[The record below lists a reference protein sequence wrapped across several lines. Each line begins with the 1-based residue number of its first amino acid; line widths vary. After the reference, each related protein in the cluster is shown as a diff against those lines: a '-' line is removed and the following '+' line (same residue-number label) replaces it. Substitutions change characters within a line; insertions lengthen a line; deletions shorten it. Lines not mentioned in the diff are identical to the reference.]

1 VEKLLLIAHC
11 FQLIAVLG
19 EVMSNPVMLII
30 LDGFGLAPA
39 GPGNAVYL
47 ANTPNFD
54 TYWKN
59 YPHTQLEASGLAVG
73 LPEGQMGNSE
83 VGHMNIGAGRVVMQS
98 LTYIQRVID
107 LGTFSKNPVLSK
119 LYDSAKGHALHLMG
133 LVSRGGVHS
142 DLPHLFALLEMA
154 KEKKVSPVYVHVF
167 TDGRDTAPDS
177 GLGYVAELEQKISE
191 LNHDIKIASVIGRYY
206 AMDRD
211 KRWDRV
217 KQAYDAVICGISP
230 LTASSATEAVQAAY
244 ARGETDEFIKATVIT
259 EDSKP
264 VAQIND
270 GDAVMFFNFR
280 ADRARQLTYALLGD
294 SSWTHFERCK
304 VPKIHYASL
313 MEYDETLGQ
322 PFAFALPELTRPLAQ
337 VISEAGLR
345 QYHTAE
351 TEKYPHVTY
360 FFNAAI
366 EEPFKGEDR
375 AMTPSPK
382 EVPTYDLKPQ
392 MSEPELTEATLKR
405 IKEHDDDF
413 LLLNFANPDMVGH
426 TGVLQAADEGLGK
439 LVKAIRAKGGT
450 VVVIADHGN
459 AETML
464 TEDGKPHT
472 QHTTNPVPCIIVG
485 DKDFKLR
492 DGGVL
497 GDVAPTLL
505 ELLGLNQPEEMTG
518 KSLIER

>member
-1 VEKLLLIAHC
+1 
-11 FQLIAVLG
+11 
-19 EVMSNPVMLII
+19 MSNPVMLII

-39 GPGNAVYL
+39 GPGNAVSL

-54 TYWKN
+54 SYWAG

-73 LPEGQMGNSE
+73 LPAGQMGNSE

-107 LGTFSKNPVLSK
+107 LGTFSQNPALTQ
-119 LYDSAKGHALHLMG
+119 LYDAAKGHALHLMG

-142 DLPHLFALLEMA
+142 DLPHLFALLELA
-154 KEKKVSPVYVHVF
+154 KEKNVSPVYIHVF
-167 TDGRDTAPDS
+167 TDGRDAAPDS
-177 GLGYVAELEQKISE
+177 GLGYVQELEDKITA
-191 LNHDIKIASVIGRYY
+191 LKHDIKIASVTGRYY

-217 KQAYDAVICGISP
+217 KEAYDAVVCGKSEYS
-230 LTASSATEAVQAAY
+230 ASSATEAISSAY
-244 ARGETDEFIKATVIT
+244 AQGVTDEFIRATVIT
-259 EDSKP
+259 ENGQP
-264 VAQIND
+264 VAEMND

-294 SSWTHFERCK
+294 SAYQDFERCK
-304 VPKIHYASL
+304 VVNINYASL
-313 MEYDETLGQ
+313 MEYDAALRRS
-322 PFAFALPELTRPLAQ
+322 FAFALPELTRPLAQ
-337 VISEAGLR
+337 VISEAGLK

-366 EEPFKGEDR
+366 EEAFGGEDR

-382 EVPTYDLKPQ
+382 DVPTYDLKPQ

-405 IKEHDDDF
+405 IREHDDHF

-426 TGVLQAADEGLGK
+426 TGVLQAAMKACEAADEGLGK
-439 LVKAIRAKGGT
+439 LVDAIRAKGGT
-450 VVVIADHGN
+450 VMVIADHGN

-472 QHTTNPVPCIIVG
+472 QHTTNPVPCVIIG
-485 DKDFKLR
+485 DKNLR
-492 DGGVL
+492 LREGGVL

-505 ELLGLNQPEEMTG
+505 GLLGLSQPLEMTG
-518 KSLIER
+518 KSLIEIEGDRG

>member
-1 VEKLLLIAHC
+1 
-11 FQLIAVLG
+11 
-19 EVMSNPVMLII
+19 MLVI

-39 GPGNAVYL
+39 GPGNAVHL

-54 TYWKN
+54 KYWSE
-59 YPHTQLEASGLAVG
+59 YPHTQLEASGMAVG
-73 LPEGQMGNSE
+73 LPTGQMGNSE

-107 LGTFSKNPVLSK
+107 LGTFSQNPALTK
-119 LYDSAKGHALHLMG
+119 LYDAAKGHALHLMG

-154 KEKKVSPVYVHVF
+154 KEKNVASVYVHVF
-167 TDGRDTAPDS
+167 TDGRDSPPDS
-177 GLGYVAELEQKISE
+177 GLGYVQELEDKIAE
-191 LNHDIKIASVIGRYY
+191 LNHDITIATVIGRYY

-217 KQAYDAVICGISP
+217 KQAYDAVVCGISVER
-230 LTASSATEAVQAAY
+230 ATSGIEAIRAAY

-259 EDSKP
+259 EDGKP
-264 VAQIND
+264 VATLND

-280 ADRARQLTYALLGD
+280 ADRARQLTYALLGHSD
-294 SSWTHFERCK
+294 WKDFERCK
-304 VPKIHYASL
+304 TLKVNYASM
-313 MEYDETLGQ
+313 MEYDAELDQ
-322 PFAFALPELTRPLAQ
+322 PFAFALPELTKPLAQ
-337 VISEAGLR
+337 VISEAGLK

-366 EEPFKGEDR
+366 EEPFEGEDR
-375 AMTPSPK
+375 SMTPSPK

-392 MSEPELTEATLKR
+392 MSEPELTQATLER
-405 IKEHDDDF
+405 IKEHDDAF

-426 TGVLQAADEGLGK
+426 TGVLQAAIEACEAADNGLGK
-439 LVKAIRAKGGT
+439 LVEAIRAKGGT

-472 QHTTNPVPCIIVG
+472 QHTTNPVPCVIIG

-492 DGGVL
+492 SGGVL

-505 ELLGLNQPEEMTG
+505 ELLGLKQPPEMTG
-518 KSLIER
+518 KSLIEQ

>member
-1 VEKLLLIAHC
+1 
-11 FQLIAVLG
+11 
-19 EVMSNPVMLII
+19 MLII
-30 LDGFGLAPA
+30 LDGFGLAPE
-39 GPGNAVYL
+39 GPGNAVAL

-54 TYWKN
+54 SYWKD

-98 LTYIQRVID
+98 LTYIQSLID
-107 LGTFSKNPVLSK
+107 NQEFFNNQVLNNV
-119 LYDSAKGHALHLMG
+119 YDKAKGHALHLMG

-142 DLPHLFALLEMA
+142 DLEHLFALLELA
-154 KEKKVSPVYVHVF
+154 KQKNIAPIYVHVF

-177 GLGYVAELEQKISE
+177 GLGYVGELEQKISG
-191 LNHDIKIASVIGRYY
+191 LNHNIKIASVTGRYF

-211 KRWDRV
+211 KRWERV
-217 KQAYDAVICGISP
+217 KQAYDAVVCGISVE
-230 LTASSATEAVQAAY
+230 TATSGTEAIKAAY

-259 EDSKP
+259 KDGQPIAEI
-264 VAQIND
+264 AN
-270 GDAVMFFNFR
+270 GDAVVFFNFR

-294 SSWTHFERCK
+294 KNYQDFERCK
-304 VPKIHYASL
+304 TVSINYASL
-313 MEYDETLGQ
+313 MEYDAALNQ

-337 VISEAGLR
+337 VISEAGLK

-382 EVPTYDLKPQ
+382 DVPTYDLKPQ
-392 MSEPELTEATLKR
+392 MSGPELTEATLKR

-426 TGVLQAADEGLGK
+426 TGVLQAAIKACEAADEGLGK
-439 LVKAIRAKGGT
+439 LVDAIRAKGGT
-450 VVVIADHGN
+450 VMVIADHGN

-464 TEDGKPHT
+464 TQDGKPHT
-472 QHTTNPVPCIIVG
+472 QHTTNPVPCVIIG
-485 DKDFKLR
+485 DQDFKLR
-492 DGGVL
+492 NGGVL
-497 GDVAPTLL
+497 GDVAPTVL
-505 ELLGLNQPEEMTG
+505 ELLGLPQPSEMTG
-518 KSLIER
+518 KSLIEK

>member
-1 VEKLLLIAHC
+1 
-11 FQLIAVLG
+11 
-19 EVMSNPVMLII
+19 MSNPVMLVI
-30 LDGFGLAPA
+30 LDGFGLAPN
-39 GPGNAVYL
+39 GPGNAVAL

-54 TYWKN
+54 KYWAD

-73 LPEGQMGNSE
+73 LPKGQMGNSE

-98 LTYIQRVID
+98 LTYIQSLID
-107 LGTFSKNPVLSK
+107 NKEFFNNPVLNDV
-119 LYDSAKGHALHLMG
+119 YDKAKGHALHLMG

-142 DLPHLFALLEMA
+142 DLEHVFALLELA
-154 KEKKVSPVYVHVF
+154 KQKNISPVYIHVF

-177 GLGYVAELEQKISE
+177 GLGYVGELEQKIAE
-191 LNHDIKIASVIGRYY
+191 LKHDIKIASVTGRYF

-211 KRWDRV
+211 KRWERV
-217 KQAYDAVICGISP
+217 KQAYDAVVCGQAEFTETSG
-230 LTASSATEAVQAAY
+230 TEAIKAAY
-244 ARGETDEFIKATVIT
+244 ARGETDEFIKTTVIT
-259 EDSKP
+259 ENSKP
-264 VAQIND
+264 VATLNN
-270 GDAVMFFNFR
+270 GDSVLFFNFR
-280 ADRARQLTYALLGD
+280 ADRARQMTYALLGD
-294 SSWTHFERCK
+294 ESYKDFERCK
-304 VPKIHYASL
+304 IVNINYASL
-313 MEYDETLGQ
+313 MEYDASLNQ
-322 PFAFALPELTRPLAQ
+322 PFAFALPELTHPLAQ
-337 VISEAGLR
+337 IISEAGLK

-405 IKEHDDDF
+405 IKENNDDF

-426 TGVLQAADEGLGK
+426 TGVLQAAIRACEAADEGLGK
-439 LVKAIRAKGGT
+439 LVDAIRAKGGM
-450 VVVIADHGN
+450 VMVIADHGN

-472 QHTTNPVPCIIVG
+472 QHTTNPVPCIIIG
-485 DKDFKLR
+485 DKKDFKLR

-505 ELLGLNQPEEMTG
+505 ELLGLPQPKEMTG
-518 KSLIER
+518 KSLIVRQ